1 MQRACDITKAGFD
14 RVLQFV
20 KPGVMEYE
28 IEAEFMHE
36 FLRRGSRGFA
46 YTQLLVRGSTHVFYT
61 TSKMTVSVRMAM

>member
-1 MQRACDITKAGFD
+1 MQRACDITKAGFE

-36 FLRRGSRGFA
+36 FLRPRFA
-46 YTQLLVRGSTHVFYT
+46 WVRLYAHH
-61 TSKMTVSVRMAM
+61 R